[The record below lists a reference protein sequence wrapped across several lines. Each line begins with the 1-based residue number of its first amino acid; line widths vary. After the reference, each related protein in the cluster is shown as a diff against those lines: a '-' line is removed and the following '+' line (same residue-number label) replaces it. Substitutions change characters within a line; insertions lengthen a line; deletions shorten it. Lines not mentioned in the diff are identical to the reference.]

1 MKVGVQ
7 LSERIFNGGASVVFA
22 ASDPFSYIL
31 SLFLFLVLFLASGNF
46 IDRFR

>member
-1 MKVGVQ
+1 MTASVESSTRIK
-7 LSERIFNGGASVVFA
+7 LSEDPVVFA

-31 SLFLFLVLFLASGNF
+31 GIFLFLVLFLASGNF